1 MALARIHLLS
11 RAEPWYAGDNLEV
24 ACGVIVLHPVA
35 KGMID
40 DCAGL
45 SFNGVCPQCLKAIQ
59 YREQQLKA
67 RARASG
73 TRPPRHIVYAIVEA
87 QEALTPEALEATA

>member
-24 ACGVIVLHPVA
+24 ACGLIVLHPVA

-40 DCAGL
+40 DDGSGFLGL
-45 SFNGVCPQCLKAIQ
+45 GFLGVCPKCNKAVQ
-59 YREQQLKA
+59 AKPQRYL
-67 RARASG
+67 
-73 TRPPRHIVYAIVEA
+73 YAIVEA